1 MYSPTFQALARE
13 MALADRTIC
22 TGLTSIREADLSKVG
37 TYSEAF
43 FNLSI
48 GLERM
53 GKLIFM
59 LDYCY
64 SNNGTFPTD
73 KDLRN
78 FGHKLSDIIDHA
90 KKVRAKYPT
99 DKNLGNWIE
108 NDIEKAIIVCLSE
121 FADGTRYYN
130 LDYITGGKTQQA
142 TDPVKLWYESVIKLA
157 LAKHYSKKARDKDEA
172 RFRVLGN
179 FGWDS
184 VVMVRFTAEDGSPID
199 KFHDLNLH
207 AHTAKIGNKWAQ
219 LYLLRIVRFFAVLL
233 MDLGYKAY
241 ELQYDFI
248 PDTGDFF
255 GKFYNEDKYFKTRKA
270 WKAA

>member
-1 MYSPTFQALARE
+1 MHSPIFQALARE

-22 TGLTSIREADLSKVG
+22 TGLTSIREADLSKNG

-48 GLERM
+48 GLERI
-53 GKLIFM
+53 GKLIFI
-59 LDYCY
+59 LDHCY
-64 SNNGTFPTD
+64 SNNGALPTD

-78 FGHKLSDIIDHA
+78 FGHRLGDIIAHA
-90 KKVRAKYPT
+90 KAVRAKYPIK
-99 DKNLGNWIE
+99 DELGTWIE
-108 NDIEKAIIVCLSE
+108 NDIQNAIISCLSE

-130 LDYITGGKTQQA
+130 LDYITGGKTKQA
-142 TDPVKLWYESVIKLA
+142 TDPVKLWYESVIEPA
-157 LAKHYSKKARDKDEA
+157 LLKHYSQRARDKDEA
-172 RFRVLGN
+172 KVKELRN

-184 VVMVRFTAEDGSPID
+184 VVMVRFTAEDGRPID
-199 KFHDLNLH
+199 KFDDLTLH

-219 LYLLRIVRFFAVLL
+219 LYVLRIVRFLAILL
-233 MDLGYKAY
+233 MDLGWKAY

-255 GKFYNEDKYFKTRKA
+255 GKFRNEDKYFKTRKT
-270 WKAA
+270 WKAS